1 MEVRIA
7 NRRNRSH
14 GVFPPCRHPG
24 KNALTGCRKAQ
35 VKKTEKKFACRAR
48 GDFGQGWTGTF
59 EQLAEY
65 LVKL

>member
-14 GVFPPCRHPG
+14 GVFTPCRHPR
-24 KNALTGCRKAQ
+24 KNALTECGTAP
-35 VKKTEKKFACRAR
+35 VTISEKNSLAAR
-48 GDFGQGWTGTF
+48 GGMGQGWTGTF